1 MLQAGFSSSHSHV
14 DRPAAGSAQQP
25 QASRPMLRVA
35 LLMTALLVGCGQ
47 GGPKTYPVAG
57 SVKIKGGTPLGDGT
71 VQLLSEKYTGSGAI
85 QPDGKF
91 TISGLGNDSGV
102 PEGTYKVVIITN
114 EGGIGYGQKK
124 GASSRLTR
132 STAIG
137 RRQRWKRKSPVDRT
151 TLSWIPR
158 RTSRPRTRWLAPWG
172 QSFAASPRLCCSG

>member
-1 MLQAGFSSSHSHV
+1 
-14 DRPAAGSAQQP
+14 
-25 QASRPMLRVA
+25 MLRVA

-124 GASSRLTR
+124 G
-132 STAIG
+132 G
-137 RRQRWKRKSPVDRT
+137 VVQVDKKYSDRATT
-151 TLSWIPR
+151 TLEAKVPGGPYDFELDPK
-158 RTSRPRTRWLAPWG
+158 TNK
-172 QSFAASPRLCCSG
+172 